1 MYECLARY
9 MQESEESWVP
19 HLLGFILPIIT
30 IAGIYQGGYWA
41 FSGFVYA
48 LGICPFIDY
57 FAPERAPVRRE
68 VSTRAWNG
76 LLFSHAIIFYA
87 CIAVLL
93 WRANLDGFTI
103 PVILG
108 GLSVGIVGGISGIIN
123 AHESGH
129 RKKGSLIWRVAR
141 LNMFMVLYSH
151 FTTEHNHG
159 HHRNYATELDPAS
172 SPAGRGLWTQIVM
185 TIPKQ
190 YKSAWKTHSDKG
202 KTGLRNPILHSTILQ
217 GFFLAGLF
225 LLSSAVLYAF
235 LIQAVLAIILLEY
248 VNYMQHYGLRR
259 EVGERHTEYHSW
271 EHRGVWSRWTL
282 LELPLHPA
290 HHLKASTPMWDLQA
304 YEDSPQLPSGYYVCL
319 WLAIFPPL
327 WKRVMGKRIEQLSA

>member
-1 MYECLARY
+1 

-235 LIQAVLAIILLEY
+235 LIQAVVAIILLEY

>member
-1 MYECLARY
+1 